1 MSQQLWVL
9 ELNYAGRKVMCKQ
22 NSCIWLWLQMTRMQF
37 PMHFPLSFSLQEN
50 EILPTRHLSLSCFMV
65 VESKQ
70 SGIECSVSLWIIDV
84 VPNLESS
91 EGLPSKYA

>member
-1 MSQQLWVL
+1 
-9 ELNYAGRKVMCKQ
+9 
-22 NSCIWLWLQMTRMQF
+22 MTRMQF

-50 EILPTRHLSLSCFMV
+50 EILPTRHLSLSCSMV

-70 SGIECSVSLWIIDV
+70 SGIECSAPLRIIDV

-91 EGLPSKYA
+91 EGLPLKYAQTVNINLGYIYE